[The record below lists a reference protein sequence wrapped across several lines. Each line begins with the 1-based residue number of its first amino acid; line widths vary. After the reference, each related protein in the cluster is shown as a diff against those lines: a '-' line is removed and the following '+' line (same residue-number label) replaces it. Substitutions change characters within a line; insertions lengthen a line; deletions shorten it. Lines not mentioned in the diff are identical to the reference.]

1 MKKLL
6 VLAAISAMG
15 YGAYHV
21 YQGRAE
27 PAKDNE
33 LVRDRVWIDHM
44 PRNEREP
51 IQTLVILKKQAGG
64 VFNTAS
70 RWAGKYEVFRY
81 EMQGG
86 RIRMMF
92 PQTGDRDDV
101 RATASKCDERGM
113 DYCLTL
119 DGNSRG
125 AHKYYSREGW
135 DVRSLDDARAKI
147 ETLGEE

>member
-6 VLAAISAMG
+6 VLAAISAAG
-15 YGAYHV
+15 YGV
-21 YQGRAE
+21 YQWRAE

-33 LVRDRVWIDHM
+33 LVRDRIWIDHM

-51 IQTLVILKKQAGG
+51 VQTLLILKKQAGG
-64 VFNTAS
+64 VFNNAS

-81 EMQGG
+81 EMQGS
-86 RIRMMF
+86 RIRMQF

-101 RATASKCDERGM
+101 RVTASKCNERGM

-135 DVRSLDDARAKI
+135 EVRSLDDARAKI
-147 ETLGEE
+147 ETLPQE